1 MRKVSLAPGVGSSVL
16 GFGCAPILGSIGP
29 AEAKRAMSCA
39 LDAGVNHFDVARC
52 YGYGDAERFVGR
64 FLKPRRESVVIASKF
79 GLEATGA
86 ARLLRPA
93 KPLIRLLRRR
103 RRSAEMPTGA
113 QAAGSRG
120 PFLRGVPITATDME
134 KSLERSLRALGTDYL
149 DIFLLHEPDWSNLPT
164 DEIVAS
170 AEKLKRQGKIR
181 AFGAAFY
188 REEKMPT
195 EAEGNVFDLLQFD
208 CPRAG
213 SVYDLVEKERGGM
226 ANVIFSP
233 SRAGFVGLDFTDVLA
248 RLWADFPRSVVLS
261 SMFDPDH
268 IRANA
273 AKAAL

>member
-1 MRKVSLAPGVGSSVL
+1 MRKVSLAPGVESSAL
-16 GFGCAPILGSIGP
+16 GFGCAPILGSVGP
-29 AEAKRAMSCA
+29 AEAKRAMTCA

-79 GLEATGA
+79 GLEATGVS
-86 ARLLRPA
+86 RLLRPA

-120 PFLRGVPITATDME
+120 PFLLGVPITAADME
-134 KSLERSLRALGTDYL
+134 KSLERSMKALGTDYL

-188 REEKMPT
+188 REEEMPT
-195 EAEGNVFDLLQFD
+195 EAEGSVFDLLQFD

-213 SVYDLVEKERGGM
+213 SVYDLVKKERGGM

-233 SRAGFVGLDFTDVLA
+233 SRAGFVGLDFPDVLA

-273 AKAAL
+273 AKASL

>member
-1 MRKVSLAPGVGSSVL
+1 MRRAIAAAALAAWTTGSAWAEVLSFDFNSNEVGTRNRGARGSVLLVGEPGQTATIGSLA
-16 GFGCAPILGSIGP
+16 GFS
-29 AEAKRAMSCA
+29 
-39 LDAGVNHFDVARC
+39 
-52 YGYGDAERFVGR
+52 
-64 FLKPRRESVVIASKF
+64 ESVE
-79 GLEATGA
+79 LD
-86 ARLLRPA
+86 
-93 KPLIRLLRRR
+93 
-103 RRSAEMPTGA
+103 
-113 QAAGSRG
+113 SRG
-120 PFLRGVPITATDME
+120 FYELQVPSSHQQSGIGVWSSGFQVASPKPIAGYFINRRMFSTDMTYLLD
-134 KSLERSLRALGTDYL
+134 SRALGTDYL